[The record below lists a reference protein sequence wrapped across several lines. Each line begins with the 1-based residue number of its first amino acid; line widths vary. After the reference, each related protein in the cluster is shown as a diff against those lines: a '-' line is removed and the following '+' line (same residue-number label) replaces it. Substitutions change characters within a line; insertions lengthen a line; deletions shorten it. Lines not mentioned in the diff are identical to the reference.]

1 MGGSYTAD
9 EQSAATLAGLIADG
23 PTKITAGVI
32 AAQSTTTATT
42 TALVTHGLGSTPD
55 FVLATVEPNV
65 DGVLSWAE
73 NATTG
78 VITFTVTSGTN
89 FTVTYIAGYT
99 A

>member
-9 EQSAATLAGLIADG
+9 EQTSAVLAGLIADG
-23 PTKITAGVI
+23 PTKITAGVTS
-32 AAQSTTTATT
+32 AQSATTATT

-55 FVLATVEPNV
+55 FVLAQSSKADVAAV
-65 DGVLSWAE
+65 AWAE

-78 VITFTVTSGTN
+78 VITFTVTSATG
-89 FTVTYIAGYT
+89 FSISYIAGYT

>member
-23 PTKITAGVI
+23 PTKITAGVT
-32 AAQSTTTATT
+32 AAQSATTATT

-55 FVLATVEPNV
+55 FVLAQSSKADVAAV
-65 DGVLSWAE
+65 AWAE

-78 VITFTVTSGTN
+78 VITFTVTSATA
-89 FTVTYIAGYT
+89 FSISYIAGYT

>member
-9 EQSAATLAGLIADG
+9 EQTSSVLAGLIADG

-32 AAQSTTTATT
+32 AAQSSTTATT
-42 TALVTHGLGSTPD
+42 TALVTHGLGNTPD
-55 FVLATVEPNV
+55 FVLAQLEPNL

-78 VITFTVTSGTN
+78 VVTFTVTSGTS
-89 FTVTYIAGYT
+89 FTVTYIMGYT